1 MRPTCSRPDCAERGA
16 ARALIDPS
24 ARLIVIDRH
33 VDQPGAAIL
42 CKEHAD
48 RVTVPK
54 GWTLDD
60 RREDNPRLFGV
71 GRFSEPK
78 TPRERLRRLPET
90 IAAAVAQLPL
100 ENATPY
106 DMPKAY
112 ETAREQGRAKAT
124 GSETP
129 VVDGVEHVSVTER
142 ALARAKARE
151 QEGIDSRLYA
161 KGSPPGPLLARAFDA
176 TRSRVRNNVGLS
188 SLIPPGDEPLVA
200 GAGA

>member
-1 MRPTCSRPDCAERGA
+1 M
-16 ARALIDPS
+16 IDPS

-33 VDQPGAAIL
+33 ADQPGAAIL

-54 GWTLDD
+54 GWTLED

-71 GRFSEPK
+71 KRFDEPK

-112 ETAREQGRAKAT
+112 ETAREQGCAKT
-124 GSETP
+124 SGSDTTP
-129 VVDGVEHVSVTER
+129 VGGVEHVSVTEQ

-161 KGSPPGPLLARAFDA
+161 DGSAPGPLLARAFDA
-176 TRSRVRNNVGLS
+176 TRSRVRSNVGLS
-188 SLIPPGDEPLVA
+188 SLIPPGDEPVVA
-200 GAGA
+200 GA